1 MSAALSVIVSLLRLL
16 LLPLRAP
23 LLLVLVGV
31 AVSIGTSWRLT
42 EPETR
47 GLLGLLG
54 WVWSLDVLHTLLVV
68 VVCCMPLRLLR
79 AITGLMATSQVV
91 TLVLTLLIAT
101 LTALYLLRL
110 EVLSRVL
117 ILGSAVLLARVDL
130 ARVRVVPPPLTLSIG
145 FSVLVLVSGAA
156 GRWLVSRG

>member
-1 MSAALSVIVSLLRLL
+1 MIVPSLRLL

-31 AVSIGTSWRLT
+31 AVYIGTSWRLT
-42 EPETR
+42 EPEAR

-54 WVWSLDVLHTLLVV
+54 WVWSLDALHTLVVV
-68 VVCCMPLRLLR
+68 VVCCMPVRLLR

-130 ARVRVVPPPLTLSIG
+130 ARVRVVPSPLALSFG
-145 FSVLVLVSGAA
+145 FGLLVLVSGGA

>member
-1 MSAALSVIVSLLRLL
+1 MFATRSVIVPMLRLL

-31 AVSIGTSWRLT
+31 AVYVGTSWHLA
-42 EPETR
+42 EPKTH

-54 WVWSLDVLHTLLVV
+54 WVWSLDALHTLLVV
-68 VVCCMPLRLLR
+68 VVCCMPVRLLR
-79 AITGLMATSQVV
+79 GITGLMATSQVV

-110 EVLSRVL
+110 HVLSRVL

-130 ARVRVVPPPLTLSIG
+130 ARVRVVPPPLVLS
-145 FSVLVLVSGAA
+145 FSLGLLVLVSGAT